1 MFHKAPG
8 EQDST
13 IKRLLASVPADSGVT
28 FSHAQLEVV
37 ESAFSSWQK
46 TPPIDIRVSI
56 PILWRCYLVVLAG
69 PDRRSP
75 ERNKEERMNHPLWV
89 LGNALAIAVILAS
102 MALLALVF
110 SDNLMSVFDETYF
123 FFLRQLGHIK
133 NIMGGP

>member
-1 MFHKAPG
+1 MFHSGPNS
-8 EQDST
+8 EDPT

-37 ESAFSSWQK
+37 KMAFGARKGSRSVN
-46 TPPIDIRVSI
+46 IRVSF
-56 PILWRCYLVVLAG
+56 PIWWRWYLVLLAG

-89 LGNALAIAVILAS
+89 LGNALAIAVILLS
-102 MALLALVF
+102 IALLAVVF
-110 SDNLMSVFDETYF
+110 SDNLMSVFEETYF

-133 NIMGGP
+133 NLVGVV